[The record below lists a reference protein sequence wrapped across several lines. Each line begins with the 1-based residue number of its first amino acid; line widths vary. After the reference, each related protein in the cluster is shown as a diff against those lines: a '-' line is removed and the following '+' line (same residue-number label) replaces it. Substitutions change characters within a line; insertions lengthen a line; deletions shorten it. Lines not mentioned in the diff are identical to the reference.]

1 MATRPNM
8 IEIIANQGGISTVDA
23 ERVFEFYRTE
33 KLMTLDGRC
42 SGFKIKHGAYLDRDI
57 IQNAL
62 AMLIEGQTDA

>member
-42 SGFKIKHGAYLDRDI
+42 SGFKIKHGAYPIVTGKHVPRRQSRYRLD
-57 IQNAL
+57 
-62 AMLIEGQTDA
+62 